1 MFVEALAY
9 LCADRH
15 IDLYAAAVPDDGE
28 EFNARLA
35 RVVVQGTSGSGKST
49 LSAAL
54 ADTLGVAYLEL
65 DGLYQQPNWMG
76 LELEEFRERVS
87 AFVAQP
93 RWVVDGNYSQV
104 RDILWPLA
112 TTIVFIDLPK
122 RVVMTRVVKRTLLRI
137 VKRERLWNDNRESW
151 RNALS
156 RDPMRNIILWTW
168 NTHARYH
175 GPVPVEARESV
186 GHERVVVLSSQR
198 AVRRFLDSTSER

>member
-1 MFVEALAY
+1 M
-9 LCADRH
+9 
-15 IDLYAAAVPDDGE
+15 PDDGE

-76 LELEEFRERVS
+76 LELEEFRAGVS

-175 GPVPVEARESV
+175 GQVPREARESV
-186 GHERVVVLSSQR
+186 GQDRVVVLSSQR

>member
-1 MFVEALAY
+1 
-9 LCADRH
+9 
-15 IDLYAAAVPDDGE
+15 VPDDGE

-76 LELEEFRERVS
+76 LELEEFRARVS

-175 GPVPVEARESV
+175 GPVPREARESV